1 MRRGAKRQM
10 VREQIKVET
19 GSHGHVEVQLSAKE
33 VQSSGI
39 TAQMPSPE
47 PAISVMPRP
56 IIPVPPNTASFCIAL
71 TACFRDRLY

>member
-1 MRRGAKRQM
+1 M

-33 VQSSGI
+33 VHSSGI

-47 PAISVMPRP
+47 PAITEDDQSAFPL
-56 IIPVPPNTASFCIAL
+56 IEASHAPAEI
-71 TACFRDRLY
+71 